1 MSTDSPSPPPPPAV
15 PAVLSAT
22 GTGRPPPASVDPTFR
37 RVLVFF
43 LLIIAVLVAVVV
55 VSIRNLNRSIATS
68 DWVNHTH
75 AVIAEA
81 NAIVAG
87 LDTAEGSLRTFLLT
101 GDNRDHAAY
110 RDAYSALAEHVDVAR
125 ALTRQ
130 EPSTAEQFARI
141 ESLLQDRADFAR
153 SLVRA
158 KQSGSAEALQKLLA
172 TDADRTGVSDI
183 RRLMQRLT
191 LDQTNLLTTRDR
203 AAFQQ
208 AETTRWTVITG
219 LILDLML
226 LAGAAWLIRD
236 DLAARRRAAAILAE
250 ANEQLEAKVRERT
263 AELEAKNEALIAQNL
278 EDRWAHQALEHQLRY
293 NQLIINSIADL
304 VLVVT
309 KLVNVSRINPAVT
322 YLTGFDSA
330 ELIDVPLSRVVRLAP
345 GAPAAASP
353 VADPIARALQDGRD
367 LRDQPAIITGK
378 TGREVAVHFNLYP
391 LRDRDKVV
399 GGVVILQSPPAN
411 PAAGA

>member
-1 MSTDSPSPPPPPAV
+1 MSTDSPSSPRPPAV
-15 PAVLSAT
+15 PAALADAAPS
-22 GTGRPPPASVDPTFR
+22 RPPPAAGDPTFR

-43 LLIIAVLVAVVV
+43 LLIIAVLVAVAVA
-55 VSIRNLNRSIATS
+55 SMRNLNRSVATS

-75 AVIAEA
+75 AVITEA
-81 NAIVAG
+81 NAIAAG
-87 LDTAEGSLRTFLLT
+87 FDAAEGALRTFLLT
-101 GDNRDHAAY
+101 GDPRDHAAY
-110 RDAYSALAEHVDVAR
+110 RDAYAALAEHVDVAR
-125 ALTRQ
+125 ALTRG
-130 EPSTAEQFARI
+130 EPEAAAQFARI

-153 SLVRA
+153 SVVRA

-172 TDADRTGVSDI
+172 ADADRAGVSDI
-183 RRLMQRLT
+183 RRLVQRLT
-191 LDQTNLLTTRDR
+191 LDQTNLLTARDR

-219 LILDLML
+219 LILDLLL

-250 ANEQLEAKVRERT
+250 ANEHLEAKVRERT

-309 KLVNVSRINPAVT
+309 KLVNISRINPAVS
-322 YLTGFDSA
+322 YLTGYDSA
-330 ELIDVPLSRVVRLAP
+330 ELVDVPLGRVVRLASD
-345 GAPAAASP
+345 APAAASP

-367 LRDQPAIITGK
+367 LRDQPAIISDK
-378 TGREVAVHFNLYP
+378 PGREVPVRFNLYP

-399 GGVVILQSPPAN
+399 GGVVILQSLPAD
-411 PAAGA
+411 PAAKA